1 MEPSSNRPG
10 RVNTPLVIGIVI
22 LAVGAWMLLARLFG
36 WRLGPDWWPLIFLIP
51 GLAFLALAF
60 SGPRAN
66 PGLAV
71 AGAIVSTLGGIFL
84 FQTATHNWAS
94 WTYIWALFP
103 FAAGVAL
110 LAAGTRNG
118 DEPMARSGTD
128 TARWAGIVFL
138 VLLVFFEFLIFGGLL
153 GVLLPIVLI
162 GIGGYIVWQQMQR
175 NADDEASRAF
185 GTTSGPAPTPPP
197 PMPPAPPVPPAP
209 PAPRSARPWE
219 NETGPSVMVTPPPAP
234 VAPEPV
240 EPPAVIVT
248 PPPPAPTPPPAAMPP
263 PPPVT
268 APPEPEMTAEPFPA
282 DDLPPDPAV
291 PVPTAPFPVDE
302 GSAKIDAARKRTR
315 TPRPRTPKA
324 P

>member
-10 RVNTPLVIGIVI
+10 RMNTPLVFGIII

-84 FQTATHNWAS
+84 FQTATNNWES

-118 DEPMARSGTD
+118 DEAMARSGTD

-138 VLLVFFEFLIFGGLL
+138 VLLLFFEVLIFGGLF

-175 NADDEASRAF
+175 SADREASGPF
-185 GTTSGPAPTPPP
+185 GTTSGRSPTPPP
-197 PMPPAPPVPPAP
+197 PVPPVQPTPPSP
-209 PAPRSARPWE
+209 SRARPWE

-234 VAPEPV
+234 VAREPV

-248 PPPPAPTPPPAAMPP
+248 PPPPAP
-263 PPPVT
+263 PPV
-268 APPEPEMTAEPFPA
+268 AAAPEPNLATEPFPA

-302 GSAKIDAARKRTR
+302 GSAQIEAARKRTR

>member
-10 RVNTPLVIGIVI
+10 RMNTPLVFGIII

-84 FQTATHNWAS
+84 FQTATNNWES

-103 FAAGVAL
+103 FAAGIAL

-118 DEPMARSGTD
+118 DEAMARSGTD

-138 VLLVFFEFLIFGGLL
+138 VLLLFFEVLIFGGLF

-162 GIGGYIVWQQMQR
+162 AIGGYIVWQQMQR
-175 NADDEASRAF
+175 SAEREASGPF
-185 GTTSGPAPTPPP
+185 GTASGPSPTPP
-197 PMPPAPPVPPAP
+197 PMPPVPPVQPTPPSP
-209 PAPRSARPWE
+209 SRARPWE

-234 VAPEPV
+234 VVPEPV
-240 EPPAVIVT
+240 EPPAVIIT
-248 PPPPAPTPPPAAMPP
+248 PPPPPPAPAPPT
-263 PPPVT
+263 VT
-268 APPEPEMTAEPFPA
+268 AAPEPDLATDPFPA

-302 GSAKIDAARKRTR
+302 GSAQIEAAKKRTR